1 MKKCP
6 YCAEAIQEEAV
17 KCRHCGEFLDG
28 RIRPASAY
36 AEPKSDVPWYF
47 RTGSV
52 IVSILTVGP
61 FALPLIWCHPKYS
74 LNKKIVITGIVLLIT
89 YLLGVATAKALQSLM
104 KYYNM
109 MLGPV

>member
-36 AEPKSDVPWYF
+36 AEPKSDV
-47 RTGSV
+47 
-52 IVSILTVGP
+52 
-61 FALPLIWCHPKYS
+61 
-74 LNKKIVITGIVLLIT
+74 NKKIVITGIVLLIT